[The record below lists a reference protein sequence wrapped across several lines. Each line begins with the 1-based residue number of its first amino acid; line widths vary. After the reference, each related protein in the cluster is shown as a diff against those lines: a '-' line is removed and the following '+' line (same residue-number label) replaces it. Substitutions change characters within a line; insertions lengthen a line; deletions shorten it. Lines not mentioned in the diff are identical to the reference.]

1 MIIKKEANGK
11 ITVYM
16 DDTPT
21 HARKLVY
28 SKERNEK
35 GKYVFERESD
45 LNCAMTE
52 PPADGRSI
60 VVAELT
66 NRVNLHGYI
75 EMTQQEFETDFEQV

>member
-1 MIIKKEANGK
+1 MIIKKEDNSK
-11 ITVYM
+11 ITVFI

-28 SKERNEK
+28 SKERNDN
-35 GKYVFERESD
+35 GKYIFERESD

-66 NRVNLHGYI
+66 NRVNLHGYMEI
-75 EMTQQEFETDFEQV
+75 SPQDFEADFEQV

>member
-45 LNCAMTE
+45 LNCA
-52 PPADGRSI
+52 
-60 VVAELT
+60 ELT

>member
-1 MIIKKEANGK
+1 MIIKKEDNRK

-35 GKYVFERESD
+35 GKYVFEREED
-45 LNCAMTE
+45 LNCSMTP

-60 VVAELT
+60 VIAELT

-75 EMTQQEFETDFEQV
+75 EMTPQEFENDFEQV

>member
-1 MIIKKEANGK
+1 MIIKKESNNK

-35 GKYVFERESD
+35 GKYIFERESD
-45 LNCAMTE
+45 LNCAMAE

-60 VVAELT
+60 VIAELT
-66 NRVNLHGYI
+66 NRVNHHGYTEI
-75 EMTQQEFETDFEQV
+75 SQQEFEEDFEQV

>member
-1 MIIKKEANGK
+1 MIIKKESSSK

-28 SKERNEK
+28 SKERNGK

-45 LNCAMTE
+45 LNCAMAE

-60 VVAELT
+60 VIAELT
-66 NRVNLHGYI
+66 NRVNHHGYTEI
-75 EMTQQEFETDFEQV
+75 SRQEFEEGFEQV